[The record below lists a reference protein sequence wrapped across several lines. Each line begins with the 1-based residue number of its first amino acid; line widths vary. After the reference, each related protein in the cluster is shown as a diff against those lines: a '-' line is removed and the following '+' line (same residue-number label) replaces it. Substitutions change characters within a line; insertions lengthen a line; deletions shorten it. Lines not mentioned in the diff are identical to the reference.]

1 MVLKDSVY
9 NKLKWICMFFLLF
22 FAVFSR
28 TITQIWGL
36 PFGDEISST
45 IVAINVLL
53 SAMLGIS
60 NMAYYN
66 QKEES

>member
-9 NKLKWICMFFLLF
+9 NKLKWICMFFLPA
-22 FAVFSR
+22 FAVFTR

-36 PFGDEISST
+36 PYGDEISST

-60 NMAYYN
+60 NMAYN
-66 QKEES
+66 KQKDEQ

>member
-1 MVLKDSVY
+1 MKFKDSIY
-9 NKLKWICMFFLLF
+9 DKLKWICMFFLPA

-36 PFGDEISST
+36 PYGDEISST

-60 NMAYYN
+60 NMAYN
-66 QKEES
+66 KQKDEQ